1 VDALKVISGP
11 NEFQSMALKWRKGS
25 RSVGFVPTMGALH
38 EGHLQLVRRCH
49 KENPITVVSIYVNPL
64 QFGPKEDFS
73 KYPRTLE
80 ADLDL
85 LKGEKTTAV
94 FTPSDA
100 VFYPDGYATHL
111 KVEGPLVEGLCSPFR
126 PGHFD
131 GVATVVTKLLNVVS
145 PKRLYLGQ
153 KDFQQVAVLRQV
165 VKDLHMPVEVVSCPI
180 VREPDGLAMS
190 SRNLRLSP
198 QGRKAAVVLSKALKV
213 GKSMFDLGTHDTKE
227 LLGKVR
233 SVIAEEKLVKI
244 QYLDAVNPENLS
256 PVSKAEPGT
265 VLILAGFVDDVRLI
279 DNLQL

>member
-1 VDALKVISGP
+1 
-11 NEFQSMALKWRKGS
+11 MALKWRKGS

-64 QFGPKEDFS
+64 QFGPAEDFS

-80 ADLDL
+80 ADLEL
-85 LKGEKTTAV
+85 LKAEKTTAV
-94 FTPSDA
+94 FTPSDD
-100 VFYPDGYATHL
+100 VFYPEGYATHL
-111 KVEGPLVEGLCSPFR
+111 KVEGPLVKGLCSPFR

-131 GVATVVTKLLNVVS
+131 GVATVVTKLLNVVR
-145 PKRLYLGQ
+145 PNHLYLGQ

-165 VKDLHMPVEVVSCPI
+165 VKDLHIPVEVVSCPI

-198 QGRKAAVVLSKALKV
+198 QGRKAAVVLSRALKV
-213 GKSMFDLGTHDTKE
+213 GKGMFDLGTSDAKE

-233 SVIAEEKLVKI
+233 SVIAEEKLVKL
-244 QYLDAVNPENLS
+244 QYLEAVQPGDLS

-265 VLILAGFVDDVRLI
+265 VLIVAAFVDNVRLI